1 MGTVGLAILSH
12 CEINFL
18 INRAEKIHKQE
29 YYSFSLN
36 TRCKISTM
44 KNTHDSQARLDYL
57 KKQLPLEITR
67 AVKETLRED
76 LGGSLDATTDIT
88 ASLIPATANNTA
100 TIITREHGI
109 FCGQAWAEEVFKQL
123 GGEVSI
129 TWHVQDGDSVEPNQT
144 LCTLEG
150 PARIL
155 LTGERNAMN
164 FIQTLS
170 GCATVVAKYAKQLE
184 GTNCK
189 LLDTRKTIPGLRSAL
204 KYAVACGGGFNHR
217 IGVFDAYLIKEN
229 HIIACGGI
237 AKAISTA
244 KELNPNKPVEVETES
259 LEELKEA
266 IEAGADII
274 MLDNFSTD
282 MMREAVKI
290 NQGQADLENSG
301 NVTLETI
308 REFALT
314 GVDYISVGA
323 LTKHLKAMDLSM
335 RFK

>member
-1 MGTVGLAILSH
+1 MP
-12 CEINFL
+12 L
-18 INRAEKIHKQE
+18 IHTSDAN
-29 YYSFSLN
+29 
-36 TRCKISTM
+36 STM
-44 KNTHDSQARLDYL
+44 KNTHNSQARLDYL
-57 KKQLPLEITR
+57 KQQLPLEITR
-67 AVKETLRED
+67 AVAETLRED
-76 LGGSLDATTDIT
+76 LGGTLDESADIT
-88 ASLIPATANNTA
+88 ASLIPEDAINVA
-100 TIITREHGI
+100 TIITREYGI
-109 FCGQAWAEEVFKQL
+109 FCGQAWADEVFKQL
-123 GGEVSI
+123 GGTVTIE
-129 TWHVQDGDSVEPNQT
+129 WHVNDGDKVEPNQT
-144 LCTLEG
+144 LCTLTG
-150 PARIL
+150 PARTL

-170 GCATVVAKYAKQLE
+170 GCATTTATYAEKIE
-184 GTNCK
+184 GTDCR

-237 AKAISTA
+237 KQAVSTA
-244 KELNPNKPVEVETES
+244 KKLNPGKPVEIETES
-259 LEELKEA
+259 LDELKMA

-274 MLDNFSTD
+274 MLDNFTTD
-282 MMREAVKI
+282 MMREAVTI
-290 NQGQADLENSG
+290 NAGRAALENSG

-308 REFALT
+308 REYAET

>member
-1 MGTVGLAILSH
+1 
-12 CEINFL
+12 
-18 INRAEKIHKQE
+18 
-29 YYSFSLN
+29 
-36 TRCKISTM
+36 M
-44 KNTHDSQARLDYL
+44 KNTHNSQERLEYL
-57 KKQLPLEITR
+57 KQQLPLEITR
-67 AVKETLRED
+67 AVADTLKED
-76 LGGSLDATTDIT
+76 LGGTLDADKDIT
-88 ASLIPATANNTA
+88 ASLIPADAINAA
-100 TIITREHGI
+100 TIITREHGV
-109 FCGQAWAEEVFKQL
+109 FCGQAWADEVFKQL
-123 GGEVSI
+123 GGKVAIE
-129 TWHVQDGDSVEPNQT
+129 WHVKDGDKVEPNQT
-144 LCTLEG
+144 LCTLTG
-150 PARIL
+150 PARDL

-170 GCATVVAKYAKQLE
+170 GCATITAEYAE
-184 GTNCK
+184 RIAHTECR

-237 AKAISTA
+237 TQAITTA
-244 KELNPNKPVEVETES
+244 KSLNPGKPVEVETES
-259 LEELKEA
+259 LDELKEA

-274 MLDNFSTD
+274 MLDNFTTD
-282 MMREAVKI
+282 MMREAVTI
-290 NQGQADLENSG
+290 NAGRAALENSG

-308 REFALT
+308 AEYAET

>member
-1 MGTVGLAILSH
+1 
-12 CEINFL
+12 
-18 INRAEKIHKQE
+18 
-29 YYSFSLN
+29 
-36 TRCKISTM
+36 M
-44 KNTHDSQARLDYL
+44 KNTHNSQERLDYL
-57 KKQLPLEITR
+57 KQQLPQEITR
-67 AVKETLRED
+67 AVADTLRED
-76 LGGSLDATTDIT
+76 LGGTLDASVDIT
-88 ASLIPATANNTA
+88 ANLIPADVMNVA

-109 FCGQAWAEEVFKQL
+109 FCGQAWADEVFKQL

-129 TWHVQDGDSVEPNQT
+129 EWHVQDGDKVEPNQT
-144 LCTLEG
+144 LCTLTG
-150 PARIL
+150 PARAL

-170 GCATVVAKYAKQLE
+170 GCATTVAKYAEKLE
-184 GTNCK
+184 GTGCR

-204 KYAVACGGGFNHR
+204 KYAVACGGGYNHR

-237 AKAISTA
+237 TQAITTA
-244 KELNPNKPVEVETES
+244 KELSPGKPVEVETES
-259 LEELKEA
+259 LEELQQA
-266 IEAGADII
+266 IDAGADII
-274 MLDNFSTD
+274 MLDNFTTD
-282 MMREAVKI
+282 MMREAVTI
-290 NQGQADLENSG
+290 NAGRAALENSG

-308 REFALT
+308 REFAET